1 MLRNVFIKIG
11 QAISIKTYASQRFY
25 KNCYFILLQY
35 NLNNIIMSFQYSIE
49 DIKQTKVNDLVQKPI
64 IISLLILLLTPM
76 FTYAIFHIS
85 IILRSVVLIDN
96 NFRLIKFSTVFMI
109 GFITIYTAI
118 KIAINIAI
126 TCYNMTKTLYIMLN
140 DNNFHM
146 FDNIFY
152 VLFLLHYSLLFTIVL
167 LIPVDISLFIT
178 IIYIIIY

>member
-1 MLRNVFIKIG
+1 
-11 QAISIKTYASQRFY
+11 
-25 KNCYFILLQY
+25 
-35 NLNNIIMSFQYSIE
+35 
-49 DIKQTKVNDLVQKPI
+49 
-64 IISLLILLLTPM
+64 
-76 FTYAIFHIS
+76 
-85 IILRSVVLIDN
+85 LIDN

-126 TCYNMTKTLYIMLN
+126 TCYKLTKTLYIMLN
-140 DNNFHM
+140 YNNFQM

-152 VLFLLHYSLLFTIVL
+152 VFFLLHYSLLFSIVL